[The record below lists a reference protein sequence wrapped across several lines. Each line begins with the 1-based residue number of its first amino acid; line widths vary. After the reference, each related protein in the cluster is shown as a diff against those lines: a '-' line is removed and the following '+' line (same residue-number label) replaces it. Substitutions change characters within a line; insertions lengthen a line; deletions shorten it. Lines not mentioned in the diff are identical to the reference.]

1 MTRCRL
7 CDAND
12 LEALAEDM
20 AREMWASLA
29 TNDPHAEWHPWDE
42 ASHYWQRVM
51 RQYAEAVIRTL
62 RREHPVHR
70 PLHTG

>member
-12 LEALAEDM
+12 HEALAEDM

-42 ASHYWQRVM
+42 AGHYWQRVM

-62 RREHPVHR
+62 RREQGVR
-70 PLHTG
+70 FSEG